1 MGGQNVNTRSTAN
14 NKQCDYQPRVP
25 LLCDRD
31 LPSLE
36 LGSHFDSQPP
46 DLRENDTKLYFVRFS
61 VCVESKEVF
70 QKKYSYKTTGTLNDV
85 KRQPLS
91 CYVNI

>member
-1 MGGQNVNTRSTAN
+1 MGGENVNTRSTAN

-46 DLRENDTKLYFVRFS
+46 DLRENDTKLYFVKDFLFVLSLR
-61 VCVESKEVF
+61 
-70 QKKYSYKTTGTLNDV
+70 KYFRKNTHT
-85 KRQPLS
+85 RQQ
-91 CYVNI
+91 VH